1 MYSIQEDDS
10 SVGSQKLTVQ
20 VKTVLE
26 IKVNKLKRSKDRR
39 NVRYI
44 HIHIFVAGCIVTAS
58 FLANYFFHQSNMY

>member
-26 IKVNKLKRSKDRR
+26 IEVNKLKRSKDRR
-39 NVRYI
+39 NVRY
-44 HIHIFVAGCIVTAS
+44 IHIFVAGCIVTAS